1 MRFNPLT
8 KLVIIV
14 LATFVFLANVS
25 LMYEIVFI
33 GFLGI
38 LLLINGDPYAAMIY
52 WLIFSLLLLLSV
64 TVFKNIHDTWSIIGS
79 FLIIGG
85 RRILP
90 TIMAATFE
98 IKHTHV
104 SEWMRSLQRM
114 HVPFDIILPLVVV
127 FRFFPTLTDNLKNII
142 KALQFRG
149 LIFSKL
155 ALIVHPVRAIEYVL
169 VPMISSADTV
179 ASELSSVVITRGI
192 SHQGIHTSIFG
203 DHLRFIDYIVITSSI
218 LFIVGRWLID

>member
-14 LATFVFLANVS
+14 LATFVFLSNVS
-25 LMYEIVFI
+25 LMYEIIFI

-85 RRILP
+85 RRIQP
-90 TIMAATFE
+90 TIMAATFA

-149 LIFSKL
+149 LISSKL

-218 LFIVGRWLID
+218 FFIAGRWLID